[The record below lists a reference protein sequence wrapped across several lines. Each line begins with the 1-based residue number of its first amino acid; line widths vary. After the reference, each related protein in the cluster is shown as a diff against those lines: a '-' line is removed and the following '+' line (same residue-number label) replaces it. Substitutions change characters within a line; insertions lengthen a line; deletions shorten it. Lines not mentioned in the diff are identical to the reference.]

1 LTLLRAVD
9 MTAAPPSATRRRDH
23 SRIRGIVN
31 TIWLV
36 NGRSVGVDPADR
48 GLAYGDGLFETMA
61 ADEGRIRWLDLH
73 LDRLEHGCRRLE
85 IPAPARGL
93 VAEEIAAHCPQRG
106 RAVVKLIVTR
116 GPGARGYL
124 PPEPSTPTRVLAIAE
139 WPDFPQSYYRDGIKM
154 RTCRLRLGE
163 NPALAGIKHLCRLE
177 QVLAQLELRG
187 QEVQQGLLLD
197 AGGHVAGGTSSNVFV
212 VSSGKLATP
221 SLARCGIK
229 GVMRRAVLEAARALA
244 IDAEEREIAAAEV
257 DAADELFVT
266 NALFGVWP
274 VTELDGRRFAVGPLT
289 NRLMAHLGAGSHA

>member
-1 LTLLRAVD
+1 
-9 MTAAPPSATRRRDH
+9 MS
-23 SRIRGIVN
+23 

-36 NGRSVGVDPADR
+36 NGQPVGVDPADR

-61 ADEGRIRWLDLH
+61 ADDGRIRWRDLH
-73 LDRLEHGCRRLE
+73 FDRLEEGCRRLA

-93 VAEEIAAHCPQRG
+93 LADEIDAHCPQRG

-124 PPEPSTPTRVLAIAE
+124 PPEPSVPTRVLAIAE
-139 WPDFPQSYYRDGIKM
+139 WPDFPQSHYSDGIKM

-187 QEVQQGLLLD
+187 QGVQQGLLLD
-197 AGGHVAGGTSSNVFV
+197 AGGHVAGGTSSNLFV
-212 VSSGKLATP
+212 VADAKLATP

-229 GVMRRAVLEAARALA
+229 GVMRRAVLEAARALD
-244 IDAEEREIAAAEV
+244 IDAEEREITAAEV
-257 DAADELFVT
+257 RGADEVFVT

-274 VTELDGRRFAVGPLT
+274 VTELDGARFAVGPLT
-289 NRLMAHLGAGSHA
+289 KRLMTHLGVGSHA